1 MKAPNILVT
10 IHNIRSTNRLDR
22 SMSASYNSQVINQPQ
37 MKDEFLSR
45 CVVDPVKRTVYLYST
60 EGSEKEVQC
69 DTVDEFMNVLN
80 FVRDTVGE
88 DVLSY
93 ASPL

>member
-1 MKAPNILVT
+1 
-10 IHNIRSTNRLDR
+10 
-22 SMSASYNSQVINQPQ
+22 MSASYNSQVINQPQ
-37 MKDEFLSR
+37 MKDEFLSS